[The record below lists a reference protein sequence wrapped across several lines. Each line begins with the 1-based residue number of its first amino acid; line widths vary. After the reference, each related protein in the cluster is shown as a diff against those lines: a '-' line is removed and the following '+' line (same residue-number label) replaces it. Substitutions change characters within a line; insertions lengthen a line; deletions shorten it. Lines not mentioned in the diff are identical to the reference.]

1 MYTFALIDSATDY
14 HHELE
19 ERHTVILLYSLL
31 ILLVIALFY
40 LLCLSIREI
49 LPSMQV
55 DPTEEQVLLAL
66 WTSLT
71 TNNMMDGRDRRQVK
85 CSSELKNLFGV
96 EALSLATLRHKVS
109 EHLLPARAIQVEYN
123 VTNVSSSV
131 TTR

>member
-1 MYTFALIDSATDY
+1 
-14 HHELE
+14 
-19 ERHTVILLYSLL
+19 
-31 ILLVIALFY
+31 
-40 LLCLSIREI
+40 
-49 LPSMQV
+49 MQV

-71 TNNMMDGRDRRQVK
+71 TNNMMEGRDRRQVK
-85 CSSELKNLFGV
+85 CSPELKNLFGV

-123 VTNVSSSV
+123 VTNISSSV